1 MTKAMR
7 IYEPGG
13 PENLCWESVDVGEP
27 DAGQVR
33 IRQSAVGLN
42 FIDIYMR
49 SGLYPLPSYPA
60 ILGMEAAGIVESIGH
75 DVNGISMGDRVAYCM
90 VPGAYSEC
98 RLISAEKLLKLP
110 DQIDDQTAA
119 AMMLKGLT
127 AHYLLFRSYVVKP
140 GDRILVMAAAGGVG
154 LMLCQWGRHLGAEV
168 IGCVGSESKAELARA
183 NGAHHVILYDQENV
197 PECVKKIT
205 DGQGVAVSYDSV
217 GQATF
222 EASLDS
228 LQPFGVLV
236 TYGNASGPVEPFSPT
251 VLAPKGS
258 LYVTRPTLAT
268 HTATRELLAEGAE
281 RLFKVVSEGTVGIAV
296 NQTYALSDTATAHR
310 DLESRATTGA
320 SVLIP

>member
-1 MTKAMR
+1 MTNAIR

-13 PENLCWESVDVGEP
+13 AENLRWESVEVEEPGVGQ
-27 DAGQVR
+27 AR

-49 SGLYPLPSYPA
+49 SGLYPLPSLPA
-60 ILGMEAAGIVESIGH
+60 ILGMEAAGIVESVGP
-75 DVNGISMGDRVAYCM
+75 DVHGIAVGDRVAYCM
-90 VPGAYSEC
+90 VPGAYAED
-98 RLISAEKLLKLP
+98 RLVSAEKLLKLP
-110 DQIDDQTAA
+110 DDIDDKTAA

-154 LMLCQWGRHLGAEV
+154 LMLCQWSRHLGAEV

-183 NGAHHVILYDQENV
+183 NGAHHVILYDQENISQRV
-197 PECVKKIT
+197 REFT
-205 DGQGVAVSYDSV
+205 DGKGVAVSYDSV

-236 TYGNASGPVEPFSPT
+236 TYGNASGAVEPFSPAI
-251 VLAPKGS
+251 LAPRGS

-268 HTATRELLAEGAE
+268 HTATRELLTEGAE
-281 RLFKVVSEGTVGIAV
+281 RLFKVVSDGTVGIEV
-296 NQTYALSDTATAHR
+296 RQTYALSDTATAHR
-310 DLESRATTGA
+310 DLESRVTTGA

>member
-1 MTKAMR
+1 MTNAIR

-13 PENLCWESVDVGEP
+13 AENLRWENVDVGEP

-49 SGLYPLPSYPA
+49 TGLYPLPSYPA
-60 ILGMEAAGIVESIGH
+60 VLGMEAAGIVESIGPNV
-75 DVNGISMGDRVAYCM
+75 DGISVGDRVAYCM
-90 VPGAYSEC
+90 VPGAYSES

-110 DQIDDQTAA
+110 DLIDDRTAA

-127 AHYLLFRSYVVKP
+127 AHYLLFRSYSVKP

-154 LMLCQWGRHLGAEV
+154 LMLCQWGRYLGAEV
-168 IGCVGSESKAELARA
+168 IGCVGSDSKAELAKA
-183 NGAHHVILYDQENV
+183 NGAHHVILYNQENI
-197 PECVKKIT
+197 PQRVKEIT
-205 DGQGVAVSYDSV
+205 GGQGVAVAYDSV

-228 LQPFGVLV
+228 LRPFGVLV
-236 TYGNASGPVEPFSPT
+236 TYGNASGPVEPFSPAI
-251 VLAPKGS
+251 LAPKGS

-268 HTATRELLAEGAE
+268 HTATRELLKEGAD
-281 RLFKVVSEGTVGIAV
+281 RLFQVVVDGTVDIAIH
-296 NQTYALSDTATAHR
+296 QTYALSDTATAHFE
-310 DLESRATTGA
+310 LESRITTGA

>member
-1 MTKAMR
+1 MTNAIK

-13 PENLCWESVDVGEP
+13 AEKLRWESVDVGEP
-27 DAGQVR
+27 DVGQVR

-42 FIDIYMR
+42 FIDVYMR
-49 SGLYPLPSYPA
+49 SGLYPLPSLPA
-60 ILGMEAAGIVESIGH
+60 ILGMEAAGIVESVGPGVDEIA
-75 DVNGISMGDRVAYCM
+75 VGDRVAYCM
-90 VPGAYSEC
+90 VPGAYTED
-98 RLISAEKLLKLP
+98 RLVSAEKLLKLS
-110 DQIDDQTAA
+110 DDIDDKTAA

-127 AHYLLFRSYVVKP
+127 AHYLLFRSYAVKP

-183 NGAHHVILYDQENV
+183 NGAHHVILYDQENI
-197 PECVKKIT
+197 PERVREIT
-205 DGQGVAVSYDSV
+205 DGKGVAVSYDSV

-236 TYGNASGPVEPFSPT
+236 TYGNASGPVEPFSPAI
-251 VLAPKGS
+251 LAPKGS
-258 LYVTRPTLAT
+258 LYVNRPTLAT
-268 HTATRELLAEGAE
+268 HTATRELLTEGAE
-281 RLFKVVSEGTVGIAV
+281 RLFKVVGDGTVGIAIH
-296 NQTYALSDTATAHR
+296 QTYALSDTATAHR
-310 DLESRATTGA
+310 DLESRVTTGA

>member
-1 MTKAMR
+1 MTYAMQ

-13 PENLCWESVDVGEP
+13 AEKLCWERVDVEEP
-27 DAGQVR
+27 GVR
-33 IRQSAVGLN
+33 QARIKQTAVGLN

-49 SGLYPLPSYPA
+49 SGLYPLPSLPA
-60 ILGMEAAGIVESIGH
+60 VLGMEAAGIVESVGSGVH
-75 DVNGISMGDRVAYCM
+75 ELSPGDRVAYCM
-90 VPGAYSEC
+90 VPGAYSES
-98 RLISAEKLLKLP
+98 RLVDADKLLKLP
-110 DQIDDQTAA
+110 DEIDDQTAA

-127 AHYLLFRSYVVKP
+127 AHYLLFRSHAVKP

-168 IGCVGSESKAELARA
+168 IGCVGSEVKAELARA
-183 NGAHHVILYDQENV
+183 NGAHHVILYDQEDIA
-197 PECVKKIT
+197 ERVKDIT
-205 DGQGVAVSYDSV
+205 QGEGVAVSYDSV

-236 TYGNASGPVEPFSPT
+236 TYGNASGPVEPFSPAM
-251 VLAPKGS
+251 LASKGS

-268 HTATRELLAEGAE
+268 HTATRELLTEGAE
-281 RLFKVVSEGTVGIAV
+281 RLFKVVNDGTVGIAI
-296 NQTYALSDTATAHR
+296 NQTYALSEAATAHR
-310 DLESRATTGA
+310 DLEFRATTGA

>member
-1 MTKAMR
+1 MTNAIR

-13 PENLCWESVDVGEP
+13 AENLRWESVEVEEPGVGQ
-27 DAGQVR
+27 AR

-49 SGLYPLPSYPA
+49 SGLYPLPSLPA
-60 ILGMEAAGIVESIGH
+60 ILGMEAAGIVESVGP
-75 DVNGISMGDRVAYCM
+75 DVHGIAVGDRVAYCM
-90 VPGAYSEC
+90 VPGAYAED
-98 RLISAEKLLKLP
+98 RLVSAEKLLKLP
-110 DQIDDQTAA
+110 DDIDDKTAA

-183 NGAHHVILYDQENV
+183 NGAHHVILYDQENISQRV
-197 PECVKKIT
+197 REVT
-205 DGQGVAVSYDSV
+205 DGKGVAVSYDSV

-236 TYGNASGPVEPFSPT
+236 TYGNASGPVEPFSPSI
-251 VLAPKGS
+251 LAPRGS

-268 HTATRELLAEGAE
+268 HTATRELLTEGAE
-281 RLFKVVSEGTVGIAV
+281 RLFKVVSDGTVGIEAR
-296 NQTYALSDTATAHR
+296 QTYALSDTATAHR
-310 DLESRATTGA
+310 DLESRVTTGA